1 MLARSVLPATAKA
14 NVQPKETTCRSARSG
29 RLRGS
34 RRGRVC
40 GSREGA
46 RRAAPRRG
54 ASDSRG
60 DAGRADPAGRFD
72 QGGYRPRQ
80 HHLCYANKIVA
91 DQVLGAV
98 HQSKGIKVKNSEG
111 KIEAPQVAAG
121 VIYADE
127 IKANT
132 VMAET
137 IYVRNLDRR

>member
-1 MLARSVLPATAKA
+1 MWVWIAFSVF
-14 NVQPKETTCRSARSG
+14 V
-29 RLRGS
+29 
-34 RRGRVC
+34 
-40 GSREGA
+40 
-46 RRAAPRRG
+46 
-54 ASDSRG
+54 
-60 DAGRADPAGRFD
+60 
-72 QGGYRPRQ
+72 
-80 HHLCYANKIVA
+80 
-91 DQVLGAV
+91 VLGAV

>member
-1 MLARSVLPATAKA
+1 MSNRKRLLAAML
-14 NVQPKETTCRSARSG
+14 
-29 RLRGS
+29 
-34 RRGRVC
+34 
-40 GSREGA
+40 GA
-46 RRAAPRRG
+46 AAFAVPIAG
-54 ASDSRG
+54 ASAHVKVQGAPPSVVVPPTPAVTPGPQTLQADSIKA
-60 DAGRADPAGRFD
+60 DTVRASII
-72 QGGYRPRQ
+72 
-80 HHLCYANKIVA
+80 YANKIEA
-91 DQVLGAV
+91 DRVLGAV